1 MFGNI
6 IGDLT
11 GHKGARL
18 KGSLVLMRKS
28 VLNLDVTSVGATVL
42 DNVTE
47 FLGRGV
53 TCQLISSTVTDP
65 SESLLVRLPSYQVIH
80 LPATCVIFNTQC
92 YINYGAQTTGTAG
105 R

>member
-1 MFGNI
+1 MERISSERAKMFGGI

-18 KGSLVLMRKS
+18 KGCVVLMRKS
-28 VLNLDVTSVGATVL
+28 VLNLDVTSIGGTVL

-53 TCQLISSTVTDP
+53 TRRLISSTVPTPVSDLNHL
-65 SESLLVRLPSYQVIH
+65 SSSL
-80 LPATCVIFNTQC
+80 
-92 YINYGAQTTGTAG
+92 
-105 R
+105 

>member
-1 MFGNI
+1 LLATAIPAELAEPIIDRAKMFGGI

-18 KGSLVLMRKS
+18 KGSVVLMRKT
-28 VLNLDVTSVGATVL
+28 VLNLDVTSIGATVL

-47 FLGRGV
+47 LLGRGV

-65 SESLLVRLPSYQVIH
+65 SESGLLFVFL
-80 LPATCVIFNTQC
+80 
-92 YINYGAQTTGTAG
+92 AG
-105 R
+105 